1 MRLWTANAAART
13 RATAASTTPA
23 VAPGEGGELV
33 PRGFVLPVKGIS
45 PELVVGV
52 AVGTAVPV
60 PSTTVGAV
68 VGLLVG
74 AEDDLL
80 EGGKVGGNEEGR
92 IVVGKADF
100 GAEVGADEEGLAA
113 LGAADFKSVGGKDM
127 DAPLPI
133 LTLKS

>member
-1 MRLWTANAAART
+1 MRLWTAKAAART

-80 EGGKVGGNEEGR
+80 EG
-92 IVVGKADF
+92 
-100 GAEVGADEEGLAA
+100 AEVGADEEGLAA